1 MGTAR
6 ELGIRTV
13 AVYSEADKHAMHV
26 AMVHYAHTFH
36 IMLLVCVCLS
46 RLMRHIVL
54 VLLRRVRAT

>member
-26 AMVHYAHTFH
+26 AMVNHTYYTYCNVH
-36 IMLLVCVCLS
+36 VCVLY
-46 RLMRHIVL
+46 V
-54 VLLRRVRAT
+54 